1 MRNKILWMSLV
12 MVLVLCLQSHTA
24 LAEDLTITNDAGN
37 QISLDVEIADNSSS
51 RARGLMFRR
60 TMPETSGM
68 LFIFPDMRQP
78 SFWMKNT
85 LIPLD
90 MLFLDEKGQVVD
102 IHNMAIPQD
111 LTTIT
116 SSQPAKAVLEI
127 NSGMAKKWG
136 IGLKSKISSNSL
148 AKSLE

>member
-1 MRNKILWMSLV
+1 MSLV
-12 MVLVLCLQSHTA
+12 MALVLCLQSHMA

-37 QISLDVEIADNSSS
+37 QISLDVEIADDSSS

-60 TMPETSGM
+60 RMPETSGM

-102 IHNMAIPQD
+102 IHNMAMPQD

-116 SSQPAKAVLEI
+116 SSHPTKAVLEI
-127 NSGMAKKWG
+127 NGGMAKKWG

>member
-1 MRNKILWMSLV
+1 MSLV
-12 MVLVLCLQSHTA
+12 MVLVLCLQSQTT

-37 QISLDVEIADNSSS
+37 QISLDVEVADNSSS

-90 MLFLDEKGQVVD
+90 MLFLDENGQVVD
-102 IHNMAIPQD
+102 IHNMAMPQD

-127 NSGMAKKWG
+127 NGGMAEKWG

>member
-12 MVLVLCLQSHTA
+12 MVLVLCLQSQTT

-37 QISLDVEIADNSSS
+37 QISLDVEVADNSSS

-90 MLFLDEKGQVVD
+90 MLFLDENGQVVD
-102 IHNMAIPQD
+102 IHNMAMPQD

-127 NSGMAKKWG
+127 NGGMAEKWG